1 MLYSLLVHGTLQKE
15 WSHGDMA
22 SAIAS
27 GRYCIK
33 WDNLN
38 INSFTRNMVHK
49 SRLVYAA
56 FCFRMIAGK
65 RSIFCVERDMPRD
78 I

>member
-1 MLYSLLVHGTLQKE
+1 MLCSLLMHGTLQKE
-15 WSHGDMA
+15 WSHGDIA

-27 GRYCIK
+27 DKYCIK
-33 WDNLN
+33 MDFLN

-49 SRLVYAA
+49 SCYVYA
-56 FCFRMIAGK
+56 CSCLRVITGK
-65 RSIFCVERDMPRD
+65 LCIFCGGRGMPRD

>member
-1 MLYSLLVHGTLQKE
+1 MSYSLVHETLQKE
-15 WSHGDMA
+15 RSHA

-38 INSFTRNMVHK
+38 INSFAGNKLHK
-49 SRLVYAA
+49 S
-56 FCFRMIAGK
+56 
-65 RSIFCVERDMPRD
+65 S
-78 I
+78 

>member
-1 MLYSLLVHGTLQKE
+1 MLYSLLVSGTLQKE
-15 WSHGDMA
+15 WSHGDIA

-38 INSFTRNMVHK
+38 INSFTRSMVHK
-49 SRLVYAA
+49 NH
-56 FCFRMIAGK
+56 
-65 RSIFCVERDMPRD
+65 
-78 I
+78 